1 MGARTPPSQTGAVC
15 VPSGRFLTAP
25 AGLMTA
31 SRPAGPCLPRQSN
44 RDFAGCGVG
53 HPAKLTSLR
62 TSAQTPSSTSAPFST
77 PQHPSAPLSTPQTP
91 SAPLTT
97 LPHPSAPF
105 SPPQPPSPPF
115 STLSTPEHPVLL
127 TVPVCCSRP
136 LQAAALL
143 P

>member
-15 VPSGRFLTAP
+15 VPSGGFLTAP

-31 SRPAGPCLPRQSN
+31 YRPAGPCLPRQSN

-77 PQHPSAPLSTPQTP
+77 PQHPSAPLSTPQHP
-91 SAPLTT
+91 SAPLST
-97 LPHPSAPF
+97 LQHPSAPF
-105 SPPQPPSPPF
+105 STLQHPSAPF
-115 STLSTPEHPVLL
+115 STLQHPSAPFSTPQHPLF
-127 TVPVCCSRP
+127 
-136 LQAAALL
+136 
-143 P
+143 